1 MEIDRRKFAAASLA
15 VTGLALA
22 GASKRLAEPIVETH
36 AGKVRGALTNGV
48 YAFKGIPYGAST
60 GGANRF
66 LPPKSPEPWPG
77 VKDCLDWGPMAPQGV
92 SKVNPSAS
100 MGEAMGKFFGTAA
113 GVQTRLGED
122 CLVLNVFTSGLRD
135 GGKRPV
141 MLWIHG
147 GGFSIG
153 TGAGPRTEG
162 SNLAR
167 SHGVVS
173 VSLNHRLGALGY
185 AYLGALDPDFANSGN
200 QAQLDLI
207 LALQW
212 IRDNIEAFGGDPTRV
227 MIHGESGGGG
237 KICTLLAMPSASGL
251 FHRAA
256 LQSGTSNRVP
266 TREQAAEQ
274 AELLLKEL
282 GIGKANFRQIM
293 KMPIDQILAAQSRLE
308 TMSMAGGARRG
319 FVPTAGTAELP
330 NQPVAAVATGSAPM
344 PLIIGCA
351 KHEAELFLTGG
362 PMDPRKV
369 TEQSLGV
376 IMDRMFPGKGAELLA
391 GYRAIHPDY
400 GPGDLLV
407 RAMTDSMMRM
417 GAIELA
423 EAHVRSGKGPTWMY
437 QFEWESPVLPYLHA
451 AHGIDGSF
459 YFDNTE
465 SLPITQ
471 GNPAARLLA
480 SKASGAWSS
489 FARTGVPSAPG
500 LPTWPQYSLERRQ
513 TMIWNSPPHVDADP
527 LKEDRELRQRLTPPT

>member
-1 MEIDRRKFAAASLA
+1 MAGLA
-15 VTGLALA
+15 VA
-22 GASKRLAEPIVETH
+22 GAAPKRALRRAEPVTETR
-36 AGKVRGALTNGV
+36 AGKVRGAFVNGV
-48 YAFKGIPYGAST
+48 YSFKGIPYGAST

-66 LPPKSPEPWPG
+66 LPPKPPEPWAG
-77 VKDCLDWGPMAPQGV
+77 VKDCLDWGPMAPQGA
-92 SKVNPSAS
+92 SAVNPSS
-100 MGEAMGKFFGTAA
+100 TMGDAMGKFFGTAA
-113 GVQTRLGED
+113 GVQTRIGED
-122 CLVLNVFTSGLRD
+122 CLVLNVFTSGLKD

-153 TGAGPRTEG
+153 TGAGPRTDG
-162 SNLAR
+162 TNLALH
-167 SHGVVS
+167 HGVVS

-185 AYLGALDPDFANSGN
+185 AYLGGFDPEYAHSGN
-200 QAQLDLI
+200 QAQMDLV

-212 IRDNIEAFGGDPTRV
+212 IRDNIEAFGGDPNRV

-237 KICTLLAMPSASGL
+237 KICSLLAMPSASGL

-266 TREQAAEQ
+266 TRELATEQ

-282 GIGKANFRQIM
+282 GIEKPNFRQLLQRPM
-293 KMPIDQILAAQSRLE
+293 EQILAAQAKLE
-308 TMSMAGGARRG
+308 TLSMAGGPRRG
-319 FVPTAGTAELP
+319 FVPTAGTPELP
-330 NQPVAAVATGSAPM
+330 SQPIAAVLGGSAPI
-344 PLIIGCA
+344 PLVIGCC
-351 KHEAELFLTGG
+351 KHEAALFLTGG

-369 TEQSLGV
+369 TDQSLGP

-391 GYRAIHPDY
+391 GYKAIHPEY

-423 EAHVRSGKGPTWMY
+423 EAHVKSGKGPTWMY

-465 SLPITQ
+465 ALPITQ
-471 GNPAARLLA
+471 GNAGARLLA
-480 SKASGAWSS
+480 AKTSGAWSS
-489 FARTGVPSAPG
+489 FARTGVPSARR
-500 LPTWPQYSLERRQ
+500 LPAWPQYTLERRQ
-513 TMIWNSPPHVDADP
+513 TMIWNAPPHVEADP
-527 LKEDRELRQRLTPPT
+527 MKADRELRQRLTPPPPL